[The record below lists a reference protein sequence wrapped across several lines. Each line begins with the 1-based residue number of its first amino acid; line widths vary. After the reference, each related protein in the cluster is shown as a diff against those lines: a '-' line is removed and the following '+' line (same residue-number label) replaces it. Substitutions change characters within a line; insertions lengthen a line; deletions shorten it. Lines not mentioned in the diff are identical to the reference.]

1 MPLSHVSK
9 VYSVSDAK
17 IAVVTADPAGGST
30 TYGSLIDV
38 PGIREV
44 TISGDVNTVEL
55 RGDDTLLDR
64 NSSLSTITGTVSH
77 AKISLDVLDAIIGG
91 TITDGGTTP
100 AMTATYLLKN
110 TDTIQYFKL
119 EAKTPTGGADTV
131 TGDIHFVFHKC
142 IVTSFPDLGHAQE
155 DFRIVSFE
163 FAALPLTSNGNWL
176 SIVANETAA
185 AIA

>member
-1 MPLSHVSK
+1 MPVSHITK

-17 IAVVTADPAGGST
+17 LAVVTADPAGGTT

-44 TISGDVNTVEL
+44 TLSGEMRSVEL

-64 NSSLSTITGTVSH
+64 NSSLSTITGTISH
-77 AKISLDVLDAIIGG
+77 AKLSLDVLDAIVGG
-91 TITDGGTTP
+91 TITDAGVTP
-100 AMTATYLLKN
+100 NMTATYLLKN
-110 TDTIQYFKL
+110 TDTVSYFKL

-131 TGDIHFVFHKC
+131 TGDVHFVLHKC
-142 IVTSFPDLGHAQE
+142 IITSFPDVGHAQE
-155 DFRIVSFE
+155 DYRIVSFE
-163 FAALPLTSNGNWL
+163 FAALPLTSNGNW
-176 SIVANETAA
+176 ITTVINETAA